1 MKILLFA
8 LVILSFL
15 MPVAVNKKLFP
26 KMNGLQTKML
36 CAFMYILV
44 GLGSIL
50 CFSGEVKYAV
60 FLFAALIFGFL
71 GDFFLSWRNEKYF
84 LFGVLFFGI
93 GHIVYIITFMLIGSS
108 ALKEYFYIPVIITA
122 VLAVLLIFAIKL
134 SKIKIKREQKPVLL
148 YGIIL
153 FFSFSAGVSRGIN
166 ALITGEIPLGICLV
180 AGSTLFI
187 ISDVFLGVGMVGIKL
202 PKIFNHAVS
211 YTYFPAQTLLALS
224 IFFS

>member
-1 MKILLFA
+1 MKILLFI
-8 LVILSFL
+8 LVVLSFF

-26 KMNGLQTKML
+26 KLNGLQTKML

-44 GLGSIL
+44 GLGAI
-50 CFSGEVKYAV
+50 FSLTGDIKYSL
-60 FLFAALIFGFL
+60 FLFCALIFGFL

-93 GHIVYIITFMLIGSS
+93 GHIIYILTFILIGSG
-108 ALKEYFYIPVIITA
+108 ALKEKFFIPVIITA
-122 VLAVLLIFAIKL
+122 FLAVVLILVIKL
-134 SKIKIKREQKPVLL
+134 AKIKLKREQKPLLL
-148 YGIIL
+148 YGLIL
-153 FFSFSAGVSRGIN
+153 CLSFASGAVRGVFALMSGDIFFG
-166 ALITGEIPLGICLV
+166 LCLL

-187 ISDVFLGVGMVGIKL
+187 ISDVFLAVGMLGIRL

-211 YTYFPAQTLLALS
+211 YTYFPAQTILALS

>member
-1 MKILLFA
+1 MKILLLV

-26 KMNGLQTKML
+26 RLNGLQTKML

-44 GLGSIL
+44 GIGAVLN
-50 CFSGEVKYAV
+50 FTGEIKYSV
-60 FLFAALIFGFL
+60 FLFVALIFGFL

-84 LFGVLFFGI
+84 LCGVLFFGI
-93 GHIVYIITFMLIGSS
+93 GHIAYILTFMLIGSG
-108 ALKEYFYIPVIITA
+108 ALKEKFFIPVIITA
-122 VLAVLLIFAIKL
+122 ALAAFLALIIKTA
-134 SKIKIKREQKPVLL
+134 KIRLKKEQKPLLL
-148 YGIIL
+148 YGLIL
-153 FFSFSAGVSRGIN
+153 CLSFATGAVRGVFAVISGK
-166 ALITGEIPLGICLV
+166 IPFGLCLL

-187 ISDVFLGVGMVGIKL
+187 ISDVFLAVGMLGIRL
-202 PKIFNHAVS
+202 PKIFSHAVS